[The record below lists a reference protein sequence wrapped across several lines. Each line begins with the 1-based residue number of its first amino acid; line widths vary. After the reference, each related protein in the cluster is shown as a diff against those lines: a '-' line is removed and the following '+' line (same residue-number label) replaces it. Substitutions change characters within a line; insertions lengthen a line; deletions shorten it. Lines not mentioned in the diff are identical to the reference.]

1 MMNKGR
7 LVWSCRGPS
16 GAWRAD
22 SQMYP
27 PDFWYHIVK
36 EAEGWV
42 VEVREVNASEQ
53 LGPPQRVLRDAKRL
67 ADQHHHT
74 QIQAR
79 GDDEIKAYIARY
91 PL

>member
-1 MMNKGR
+1 MMNQGR

-16 GAWRAD
+16 GIWRAD

-27 PDFWYHIVK
+27 PDFWYAATK

-42 VEVREVNASEQ
+42 VEVREVNASER
-53 LGPPQRVLRDAKRL
+53 LGPPQRILRDAKRL
-67 ADQHHHT
+67 ADQHHHA
-74 QIQAR
+74 QINER
-79 GDDEIKAYIARY
+79 GDEHIREYIARY